1 MVCALCQSIE
11 RLSPERRAEDAAAA
25 ASAPGLCERC
35 GRPLEGETLERL
47 TAKVAQL
54 ARFGLTGRPPLFRRR
69 A

>member
-11 RLSPERRAEDAAAA
+11 RLSSSPRQDAPVPV
-25 ASAPGLCERC
+25 SGTRGVCERC
-35 GRPLEGETLERL
+35 GRTIEGDTLERL
-47 TAKVAQL
+47 TAKVEQL